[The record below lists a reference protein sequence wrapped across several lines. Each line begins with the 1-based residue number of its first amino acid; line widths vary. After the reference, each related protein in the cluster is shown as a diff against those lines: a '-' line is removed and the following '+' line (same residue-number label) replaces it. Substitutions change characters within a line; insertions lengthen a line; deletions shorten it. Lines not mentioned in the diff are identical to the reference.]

1 MMIQLYHYFLK
12 KIGLTMKSLD
22 VRFDKYKINHKKK
35 LKQEYLIK
43 LFLS

>member
-22 VRFDKYKINHKKK
+22 VRFDNIRLTIKK